1 MSSAVQR
8 VSMIF
13 GWILIAFGILGFLSA
28 PDALTANSARA
39 AHLFGVFPINLV
51 RSVLHLSWGVWGLAA
66 SQWRYS
72 ARRFARISGVV
83 FIALTIYG
91 IFSTSF
97 AGFFP
102 IGGNDIWLDAIIGV
116 VLGYFGYTSREEA
129 LAGR

>member
-8 VSMIF
+8 AAMVF
-13 GWILIAFGILGFLSA
+13 GWILIAFGIIGFLSA
-28 PDALTANSARA
+28 PDAVTANSARA

-72 ARRFARISGVV
+72 ARQFARVSGVV
-83 FIALTIYG
+83 FIALTVYG

-97 AGFFP
+97 AGLFP

-116 VLGYFGYTSREEA
+116 VLGYFGITSREEA